1 MDDFQFQT
9 LSKGIDGI
17 HARLDRIN
25 GRVSET
31 EQELAVLKD
40 RSDRAE
46 RQGGIFGAIGGG
58 LVTGIVLTIKALM
71 GSK

>member
-9 LSKGIDGI
+9 LQKGIDGI
-17 HARLDRIN
+17 HARLDRMN
-25 GRVSET
+25 GRVGDA

-46 RQGGIFGAIGGG
+46 KQGGMFGAIAGGI
-58 LVTGIVLTIKALM
+58 VTGVMFAIKSLL
-71 GSK
+71 GK

>member
-9 LSKGIDGI
+9 LQRGLDGI
-17 HARLDRIN
+17 NERLDRMN
-25 GRVSET
+25 GRVSES

-46 RQGGIFGAIGGG
+46 KQGGLFGAIGGG
-58 LVTGIVLTIKALM
+58 IVTGIVLTVKALL
-71 GSK
+71 GK